1 MLSRRPG
8 RRWRRRR
15 NARRN
20 VHNRRRGRRLR
31 RERRLRTLGER
42 DLVAFGVHALHVGH
56 VIAAL
61 YRRLCA
67 LSVTSA
73 DGCTAKQ
80 PSACANRSPGRRTP
94 RCGAYRCTDSR
105 SYSCPDRRAAH
116 HALGRRPL
124 GRYPS
129 LLRRPLAADRIIGLK
144 LLEILPTARKDHHAR
159 SSRHGRARGERQDS
173 DDHRNTDGAPH
184 PLSSYCF
191 GGVDG
196 TTLSQPPGHSL
207 TYG

>member
-1 MLSRRPG
+1 M
-8 RRWRRRR
+8 
-15 NARRN
+15 
-20 VHNRRRGRRLR
+20 
-31 RERRLRTLGER
+31 
-42 DLVAFGVHALHVGH
+42 HVGH

-105 SYSCPDRRAAH
+105 SYSCPDRRPAH

-129 LLRRPLAADRIIGLK
+129 LLRRPMAADRIIGLK
-144 LLEILPTARKDHHAR
+144 LLEILPTAGKDHHAR
-159 SSRHGRARGERQDS
+159 SRGCRGASREEHDRDERKRERLGRHGR
-173 DDHRNTDGAPH
+173 
-184 PLSSYCF
+184 
-191 GGVDG
+191 GGTFTHASGQLETVG
-196 TTLSQPPGHSL
+196 
-207 TYG
+207 